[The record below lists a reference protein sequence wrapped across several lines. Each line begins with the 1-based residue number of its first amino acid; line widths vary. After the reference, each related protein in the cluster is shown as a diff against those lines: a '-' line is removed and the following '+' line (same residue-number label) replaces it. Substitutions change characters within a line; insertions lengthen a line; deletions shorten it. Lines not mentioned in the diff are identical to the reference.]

1 MRTRKYVVLCIRAE
15 PGIAGAPKGGD
26 LGVSRSGN
34 ERRFATTAT
43 DCDDDDD
50 DYYYHHASP
59 YVPSI
64 TGAFSTVAE
73 QTRNV
78 TAYGPNMAKS

>member
-1 MRTRKYVVLCIRAE
+1 MWCYVFVPSLE
-15 PGIAGAPKGGD
+15 LQGLPKGETW
-26 LGVSRSGN
+26 VSADPGMKGGLR
-34 ERRFATTAT
+34 TTAT